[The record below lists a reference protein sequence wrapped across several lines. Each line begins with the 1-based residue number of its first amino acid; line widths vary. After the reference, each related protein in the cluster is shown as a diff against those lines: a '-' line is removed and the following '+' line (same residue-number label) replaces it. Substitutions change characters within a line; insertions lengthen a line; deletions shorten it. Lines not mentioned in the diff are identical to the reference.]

1 MNKFEE
7 VEVIIFDYGNTLI
20 YDPFIDIL
28 TDDFLRFVSFKVNRS
43 REKVRDALI
52 KANREINYPHAT
64 HFAQEEPMIWHAL
77 ETLGIDAPSRLFLS
91 LEILRKYREGYKK
104 VIKRYVKKGEIK
116 SIFEYLFKKGKRLG
130 IISNG
135 RTVDLYTV
143 LELLK
148 IRKYCEFTLSS
159 EEFGIEKPDKR
170 IFTHMLKLFKI
181 PAKKALYVGDDP
193 TRDTVPTKIL
203 GMKMILCKPPKKYA
217 KPLPWRKYNVKI
229 KKKPDLVIKNLSD
242 LKKIF

>member
-1 MNKFEE
+1 MGKFEDIK
-7 VEVIIFDYGNTLI
+7 VIIFDYGNTLI

-28 TDDFLRFVSFKVNRS
+28 TDDFVKFVSSKVNKNRK
-43 REKVRDALI
+43 KVRDTLI
-52 KANREINYPHAT
+52 KANKEINYPHIT
-64 HFAQEEPMIWHAL
+64 HFAQEETIIWYAL
-77 ETLGIDAPSRLFLS
+77 EKLGIDASNRLFLS
-91 LEILRKYREGYKK
+91 LEILKKYREGYKK
-104 VIKRYVKKGEIK
+104 LIKKYARKGEIK
-116 SIFEYLFKKGKRLG
+116 SVFEYLFKRGKRLG
-130 IISNG
+130 TISNG

-193 TRDTVPTKIL
+193 LRDIVPAKTL
-203 GMKMILCKPPKKYA
+203 GMKAILCKPPKKYT
-217 KPLPWRKYNVKI
+217 KPLPWRKYNIKI
-229 KKKPDLVIKNLSD
+229 KKKPDLVINNLSE

>member
-28 TDDFLRFVSFKVNRS
+28 TDDFLRFASVKVNRS
-43 REKVRDALI
+43 REKVRGALI

-116 SIFEYLFKKGKRLG
+116 SVFEYLFKKGRRLG

-135 RTVDLYTV
+135 RSVDLYSM
-143 LELLK
+143 LEFLK
-148 IRKYCEFTLSS
+148 IRKYCEFILSS
-159 EEFGIEKPDKR
+159 EEFGVEKPDRR
-170 IFTHMLKLFKI
+170 IFTHMLTLQN
-181 PAKKALYVGDDP
+181 
-193 TRDTVPTKIL
+193 T
-203 GMKMILCKPPKKYA
+203 CKEGIIH
-217 KPLPWRKYNVKI
+217 R
-229 KKKPDLVIKNLSD
+229 
-242 LKKIF
+242 

>member
-1 MNKFEE
+1 MRKFED

-28 TDDFLRFVSFKVNRS
+28 TDDFVGFVSSKVNKS
-43 REKVRDALI
+43 REKVRYALI
-52 KANREINYPHAT
+52 KANKEINYPHIT
-64 HFAQEEPMIWHAL
+64 HFAQEEPIIWHAL
-77 ETLGIDAPSRLFLS
+77 KSLDVDAQNRLFLS
-91 LEILRKYREGYKK
+91 LEILRKYRKGYKK

-116 SIFEYLFKKGKRLG
+116 SVFEYLFKKGKRLG
-130 IISNG
+130 VISNG
-135 RTVDLYTV
+135 RTVDLYSV

-148 IRKYCEFTLSS
+148 IRKYCDFTLSS

-170 IFTHMLKLFKI
+170 IFNHMLKLFKI

-193 TRDTVPTKIL
+193 VRDVAPAKTL
-203 GMKMILCKPPKKYA
+203 GMKAILCKPPKKYT

-229 KKKPDLVIKNLSD
+229 KKKPDLVINNLSE